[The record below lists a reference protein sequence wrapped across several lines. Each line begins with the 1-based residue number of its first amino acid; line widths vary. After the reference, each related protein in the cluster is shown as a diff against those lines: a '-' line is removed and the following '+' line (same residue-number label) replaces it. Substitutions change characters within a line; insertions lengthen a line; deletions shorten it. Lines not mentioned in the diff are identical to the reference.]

1 MTEENAEILNICVLG
16 DKKVGKTNFIKRFVH
31 KKFFKQYFESKF
43 ISIQIKNVYIDNK
56 PYKLKFFDTIGSE
69 DVISQQTKFIRE
81 TDGFIFMYDAT
92 NEKKSFDFMKTSIAK
107 VMKAKGAKVSEI
119 PMIIVKNKIDIDE
132 TTKELELDLG
142 YKFAKEIKV
151 SFFATSAFLEW
162 DIFNSVQEL
171 VNKILDKKFYDEWV
185 CC

>member
-1 MTEENAEILNICVLG
+1 MTEEKAEILNICVLG
-16 DKKVGKTNFIKRFVH
+16 DKKVGKTNFISRFVH
-31 KKFFKQYFESKF
+31 KKFFKKYFESKF

-69 DVISQQTKFIRE
+69 DFISQQTKLIRE
-81 TDGFIFMYDAT
+81 TDGFIFMYDDT
-92 NEKKSFDFMKTSIAK
+92 NEKSFDFMKTSIEK
-107 VMKAKGAKVSEI
+107 VMKAKDAKVSEI
-119 PMIIVKNKIDIDE
+119 PMIIVKNKLDIS
-132 TTKELELDLG
+132 TKELELDLG

-151 SFFATSAFLEW
+151 SFFATSALLEW

>member
-69 DVISQQTKFIRE
+69 DFISQQTQLIRE
-81 TDGFIFMYDAT
+81 TDGFIFMYDDT
-92 NEKKSFDFMKTSIAK
+92 NEKSFDFMKTSIEK
-107 VMKAKGAKVSEI
+107 VMKAKDAKVSEI
-119 PMIIVKNKIDIDE
+119 PMIIVKNKLDIS
-132 TTKELELDLG
+132 TKELELDLG

-151 SFFATSAFLEW
+151 SFFATSALLEW

>member
-1 MTEENAEILNICVLG
+1 MTEEKAEILNICVLG
-16 DKKVGKTNFIKRFVH
+16 DKKVGKTNFISRFVH
-31 KKFFKQYFESKF
+31 KKFFKKYFESKF

-69 DVISQQTKFIRE
+69 DFISQQTQLIRE
-81 TDGFIFMYDAT
+81 TDGFIFMYDDT
-92 NEKKSFDFMKTSIAK
+92 NEKSFDFMKTSIEK
-107 VMKAKGAKVSEI
+107 VMKAKDAKVSEI
-119 PMIIVKNKIDIDE
+119 PMIIVKNKLDIS
-132 TTKELELDLG
+132 TKELELDLG

-151 SFFATSAFLEW
+151 SFFATSALLEW

-171 VNKILDKKFYDEWV
+171 VNKILDKKFWDEWV

>member
-69 DVISQQTKFIRE
+69 DFISQQTQLIRE
-81 TDGFIFMYDAT
+81 TDGFIFMYDDT
-92 NEKKSFDFMKTSIAK
+92 NEKSFDFMKTSIAK

-119 PMIIVKNKIDIDE
+119 PMIIVKNKLDIS
-132 TTKELELDLG
+132 TKELELDLG

-151 SFFATSAFLEW
+151 SFFATSALLEW

>member
-16 DKKVGKTNFIKRFVH
+16 DKKVGKTNFISRFVA
-31 KKFFKQYFESKF
+31 KKFFKKYFESKF

-69 DVISQQTKFIRE
+69 DFISQQTQLIRE
-81 TDGFIFMYDAT
+81 TDGFIFMYDDT
-92 NEKKSFDFMKTSIAK
+92 NEKSFDFMKTSIEK
-107 VMKAKGAKVSEI
+107 VMKAKDAKVSEI
-119 PMIIVKNKIDIDE
+119 PMIIVKNKLDIS
-132 TTKELELDLG
+132 TKELELDLG

-151 SFFATSAFLEW
+151 SFFATSALLEW

>member
-1 MTEENAEILNICVLG
+1 MTEEKAEILNICVLG

-69 DVISQQTKFIRE
+69 DFISQQTQLIRE
-81 TDGFIFMYDAT
+81 TDGFIFMYDDT
-92 NEKKSFDFMKTSIAK
+92 NEKSFDFMKTSIAK

-119 PMIIVKNKIDIDE
+119 PMIIVKNKLDIS
-132 TTKELELDLG
+132 TKELELDLG

-151 SFFATSAFLEW
+151 SFFATSALLEW

-171 VNKILDKKFYDEWV
+171 VNKILDKKLFDQFV

>member
-1 MTEENAEILNICVLG
+1 MTEEKAEILNICVLG

-69 DVISQQTKFIRE
+69 DFISQQTQLIRE
-81 TDGFIFMYDAT
+81 TDGFIFMYDDT
-92 NEKKSFDFMKTSIAK
+92 NEKSFDFMKTSIEK
-107 VMKAKGAKVSEI
+107 VMKAKDAKVSEI
-119 PMIIVKNKIDIDE
+119 PMIIVKNKLDIS
-132 TTKELELDLG
+132 TKELELDLG

-151 SFFATSAFLEW
+151 SFFATSALLEW

-171 VNKILDKKFYDEWV
+171 VNKILDKKFFDEWV

>member
-1 MTEENAEILNICVLG
+1 MKEENAEILKICVLG
-16 DKKVGKTNFIKRFVH
+16 DKKVGKTNFISRFVH
-31 KKFFKQYFESKF
+31 KKFFKKYFESKF

-69 DVISQQTKFIRE
+69 DFISEQTKLIRE

-92 NEKKSFDFMKTSIAK
+92 NEKSFDFMKTSIAK

-142 YKFAKEIKV
+142 YIFAKEIKV

>member
-16 DKKVGKTNFIKRFVH
+16 DKKVGKTNFISRFVH
-31 KKFFKQYFESKF
+31 KKFFKKYFESKF

-69 DVISQQTKFIRE
+69 DFISQQTQLIRE
-81 TDGFIFMYDAT
+81 TDGFIFMYDDT
-92 NEKKSFDFMKTSIAK
+92 NEKSFDFMKTSIEK
-107 VMKAKGAKVSEI
+107 VMKAKDAKVSEI
-119 PMIIVKNKIDIDE
+119 PMIIVKNKLDIS
-132 TTKELELDLG
+132 TKELELDLG

-151 SFFATSAFLEW
+151 SFFATSALLEW

-171 VNKILDKKFYDEWV
+171 VNKILDKKFFDEWV

>member
-69 DVISQQTKFIRE
+69 DFISQQTQLIRE

-92 NEKKSFDFMKTSIAK
+92 NEKSFDFMKTSIAK

-119 PMIIVKNKIDIDE
+119 PMIIVKNKLDIS
-132 TTKELELDLG
+132 TKELELDLG
-142 YKFAKEIKV
+142 YIFAKEIKV
-151 SFFATSAFLEW
+151 SFFATSALLEW

>member
-1 MTEENAEILNICVLG
+1 MTEEKAEILKICVLG
-16 DKKVGKTNFIKRFVH
+16 DKKVGKTSFIRRFVD
-31 KKFFKQYFESKF
+31 KKFLKQYFESKF
-43 ISIQIKNVYIDNK
+43 INTRIKNVYIDNK
-56 PYKLKFFDTIGSE
+56 PYILKFFDTIGSE
-69 DVISQQTKFIRE
+69 DFISQQTQLIRE

-92 NEKKSFDFMKTSIAK
+92 NEKSFDFMKTSIAK

-119 PMIIVKNKIDIDE
+119 PMIIVKNKLDIS
-132 TTKELELDLG
+132 TKELELDLG

>member
-1 MTEENAEILNICVLG
+1 MTEEKAEILNICVLG

-69 DVISQQTKFIRE
+69 DFISEQTKLIRE
-81 TDGFIFMYDAT
+81 TDGFIFMYDDT
-92 NEKKSFDFMKTSIAK
+92 NEKSFDFMKTSIEK
-107 VMKAKGAKVSEI
+107 VMKAKDAKVSEI
-119 PMIIVKNKIDIDE
+119 PMIIVKNKLDIS
-132 TTKELELDLG
+132 TKELELDLG

-151 SFFATSAFLEW
+151 SFFATSALLEW

-171 VNKILDKKFYDEWV
+171 VNKILDKKFFDEWV

>member
-69 DVISQQTKFIRE
+69 DFISQQTKLIRE
-81 TDGFIFMYDAT
+81 TDGFIFMYDDT
-92 NEKKSFDFMKTSIAK
+92 NEKSFDFMKTSIEK
-107 VMKAKGAKVSEI
+107 VMKAKDAKVSEI
-119 PMIIVKNKIDIDE
+119 PMIIVKNKLDIS
-132 TTKELELDLG
+132 TKELELDLG

-151 SFFATSAFLEW
+151 SFFATSALLEW

-171 VNKILDKKFYDEWV
+171 VNKILDKKFFDEWV

>member
-69 DVISQQTKFIRE
+69 DFISQQTQLIRE
-81 TDGFIFMYDAT
+81 TDGFIFMYDDT
-92 NEKKSFDFMKTSIAK
+92 NEKSFDFMKTSIEK
-107 VMKAKGAKVSEI
+107 VMKAKDAKVSEI
-119 PMIIVKNKIDIDE
+119 PMIIVKNKLDIS
-132 TTKELELDLG
+132 TKELELDLG

-151 SFFATSAFLEW
+151 SFFATSALLEW

-171 VNKILDKKFYDEWV
+171 VNKILDKKFFDEWE

>member
-1 MTEENAEILNICVLG
+1 MTEEKAEILNICVLG

-69 DVISQQTKFIRE
+69 DFISQQTKLIRE
-81 TDGFIFMYDAT
+81 TDGFIFMYDDT
-92 NEKKSFDFMKTSIAK
+92 NEKSFDFMKTSIEK
-107 VMKAKGAKVSEI
+107 VMKAKDAKVSEI
-119 PMIIVKNKIDIDE
+119 PMIIVKNKLDIS
-132 TTKELELDLG
+132 TKELELDLG

-151 SFFATSAFLEW
+151 SFFATSALLEW

-171 VNKILDKKFYDEWV
+171 VNKILDKKFFDEWV

>member
-1 MTEENAEILNICVLG
+1 MTEEKAEILNICVLG
-16 DKKVGKTNFIKRFVH
+16 DKKVGKTNFISRFVH
-31 KKFFKQYFESKF
+31 KKFFKKYFESKF

-69 DVISQQTKFIRE
+69 DFISQQTQLIRE
-81 TDGFIFMYDAT
+81 TDGFIFMYDDT
-92 NEKKSFDFMKTSIAK
+92 NEKSFDFMKTSIEK
-107 VMKAKGAKVSEI
+107 VMKAKDAKVSEI
-119 PMIIVKNKIDIDE
+119 PMIIVKNKLDIS
-132 TTKELELDLG
+132 TKELELDLG

-151 SFFATSAFLEW
+151 SFFATSALSEW

-171 VNKILDKKFYDEWV
+171 VNKILDKKFFDEWV

>member
-1 MTEENAEILNICVLG
+1 MKEENAEILKICVLG
-16 DKKVGKTNFIKRFVH
+16 DKKVGKTNFIHRFVG

-43 ISIQIKNVYIDNK
+43 ISILIKKVYIDNK

-69 DVISQQTKFIRE
+69 DFISQQTQLIRE
-81 TDGFIFMYDAT
+81 TDGFIFMYDDT
-92 NEKKSFDFMKTSIAK
+92 NEKSFDFMKTSIEK
-107 VMKAKGAKVSEI
+107 VMKVRDAKVKEI
-119 PMIIVKNKIDIDE
+119 PMIIVKNKLDIS
-132 TTKELELDLG
+132 TKELELDLG

-151 SFFATSAFLEW
+151 SFFATSALLEW

-171 VNKILDKKFYDEWV
+171 VNKILDKKFFDEWV

>member
-1 MTEENAEILNICVLG
+1 MTEEKAEILNICVLG

-69 DVISQQTKFIRE
+69 DFISQQTKLIRE
-81 TDGFIFMYDAT
+81 TDGFIFMYDDT
-92 NEKKSFDFMKTSIAK
+92 NEKSFDFMKTSIEK
-107 VMKAKGAKVSEI
+107 VMKAKDAKVSEI
-119 PMIIVKNKIDIDE
+119 PMIIVKNKLDIS
-132 TTKELELDLG
+132 TKELELDLG

>member
-16 DKKVGKTNFIKRFVH
+16 DKKVGKTNFINRFVD

-43 ISIQIKNVYIDNK
+43 INTRIKNVYIDNK

-69 DVISQQTKFIRE
+69 DFISQQTQLIRE

-107 VMKAKGAKVSEI
+107 VMKAKNAKVSEI
-119 PMIIVKNKIDIDE
+119 PMIIVKNKMDIDE
-132 TTKELELDLG
+132 STKELELDLG

-151 SFFATSAFLEW
+151 SFFATSALLEW

-171 VNKILDKKFYDEWV
+171 VRQKIF
-185 CC
+185 

>member
-1 MTEENAEILNICVLG
+1 MTEEKAEILNICVLG
-16 DKKVGKTNFIKRFVH
+16 DKKVGKTNFISRFVH
-31 KKFFKQYFESKF
+31 KKFFKKYFESKF

-69 DVISQQTKFIRE
+69 DFISQQTQLIRE
-81 TDGFIFMYDAT
+81 TDGFIFMYDDT
-92 NEKKSFDFMKTSIAK
+92 NEKSFDFMKTSIEK
-107 VMKAKGAKVSEI
+107 VMKAKDAKVSEI
-119 PMIIVKNKIDIDE
+119 PMIIVKNKLDIS
-132 TTKELELDLG
+132 TKELELDLG

-151 SFFATSAFLEW
+151 SFFATSALLEW

>member
-1 MTEENAEILNICVLG
+1 MTEEKAEILNICVLG
-16 DKKVGKTNFIKRFVH
+16 DKKVGKTNFISRFVH
-31 KKFFKQYFESKF
+31 KKFFKKYFESKF

-69 DVISQQTKFIRE
+69 DFISEQTKLIRE
-81 TDGFIFMYDAT
+81 TDGFIFMYDDT
-92 NEKKSFDFMKTSIAK
+92 NEKSFDFMKTSIEK
-107 VMKAKGAKVSEI
+107 VMKAKDAKVSEI
-119 PMIIVKNKIDIDE
+119 PMIIVKNKLDIS
-132 TTKELELDLG
+132 TKELELDLG

>member
-31 KKFFKQYFESKF
+31 KKFFKKYFESKS

-69 DVISQQTKFIRE
+69 DFISQQTQLIRE
-81 TDGFIFMYDAT
+81 TDGFIFMYDDT
-92 NEKKSFDFMKTSIAK
+92 NEKSFDFMKTSIEK
-107 VMKAKGAKVSEI
+107 VMKAKDAKVSEI
-119 PMIIVKNKIDIDE
+119 PMIIVKNKLDIS
-132 TTKELELDLG
+132 TKELELDLG

-151 SFFATSAFLEW
+151 SFFATSALLEW

-171 VNKILDKKFYDEWV
+171 VNKILDKKFFDEWE

>member
-16 DKKVGKTNFIKRFVH
+16 DKKVGKTNFIHRFVG
-31 KKFFKQYFESKF
+31 KKFFKEYFESKF

-69 DVISQQTKFIRE
+69 DFISQQTKLIRE
-81 TDGFIFMYDAT
+81 TDGFIFMYDDT
-92 NEKKSFDFMKTSIAK
+92 NEKSFDFMKTSIAK

-119 PMIIVKNKIDIDE
+119 PMIIVKNKLDIS
-132 TTKELELDLG
+132 TKELELDLG

>member
-1 MTEENAEILNICVLG
+1 MTEEKAEILNICVLG

-69 DVISQQTKFIRE
+69 DFISQQTQLIRE
-81 TDGFIFMYDAT
+81 TDGFIFMYDDT
-92 NEKKSFDFMKTSIAK
+92 NEKSFDFMKTSIEK
-107 VMKAKGAKVSEI
+107 VMKAKDAKVSEI
-119 PMIIVKNKIDIDE
+119 PMIIVKNKLDIS
-132 TTKELELDLG
+132 TKELELDLG

-151 SFFATSAFLEW
+151 SFFATSALLEW

>member
-16 DKKVGKTNFIKRFVH
+16 DKKVGKTNFISRFVA
-31 KKFFKQYFESKF
+31 KKFFKKYFESKF

-69 DVISQQTKFIRE
+69 DFISQQTQLIRE
-81 TDGFIFMYDAT
+81 TDGFIFMYDDT
-92 NEKKSFDFMKTSIAK
+92 NEKSFDFMKTSIEK
-107 VMKAKGAKVSEI
+107 VMKAKDAKVSEI
-119 PMIIVKNKIDIDE
+119 PMIIVKNKLDIS
-132 TTKELELDLG
+132 TKELELDLG

-151 SFFATSAFLEW
+151 SFFATSALLEW

-171 VNKILDKKFYDEWV
+171 VNKILDKKFFDEWV

>member
-69 DVISQQTKFIRE
+69 DFISQQTKLIRE

-92 NEKKSFDFMKTSIAK
+92 NEKSFDFMKTSIEK
-107 VMKAKGAKVSEI
+107 VMKAKDAKVSEI
-119 PMIIVKNKIDIDE
+119 PMIIVKNKLDIS
-132 TTKELELDLG
+132 TKELELDLG
-142 YKFAKEIKV
+142 YIFAKEIKV

-171 VNKILDKKFYDEWV
+171 VNKILDKKFFDEWV